1 MISNKLKLQF
11 ILFYAFGF
19 GYDATTATIDQGTKQ
34 LYSAGQAPEI
44 SLSSFFISSFV
55 IIAIN
60 VAIVRIAIIK
70 TFDIIAI
77 IFISSVIFNTKIP
90 PCDTSNTPD
99 TSPDPST

>member
-11 ILFYAFGF
+11 ILFYAFW
-19 GYDATTATIDQGTKQ
+19 YNVTTVTIYQGTKQ

-70 TFDIIAI
+70 TFDIIDI

-99 TSPDPST
+99 TSPDPNT